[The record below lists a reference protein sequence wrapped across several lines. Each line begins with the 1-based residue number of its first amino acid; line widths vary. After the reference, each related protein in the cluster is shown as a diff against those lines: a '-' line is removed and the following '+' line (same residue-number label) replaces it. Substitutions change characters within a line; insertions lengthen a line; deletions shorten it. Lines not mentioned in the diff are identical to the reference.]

1 MVKYKATLAAAR
13 ELSLKD
19 RLRLAETLW
28 QELQADSEK
37 PELSDE
43 LRQEVARRLGSKV
56 TEDGVI
62 PWEEV
67 KAHALAKRK
76 HWHDVKDVVNRLA

>member
-1 MVKYKATLAAAR
+1 MKYKATLASAR
-13 ELSLKD
+13 ELNLKD

-43 LRQEVARRLGSKV
+43 LRHELGRRLGAEKV
-56 TEDGVI
+56 KGGVI